1 MSNMKFIKIPFFQSK
16 FQVVAAAAFSGAVT
30 HTISTTVILF
40 ELTGQMTHIIPVIA
54 AVLIR

>member
-1 MSNMKFIKIPFFQSK
+1 M
-16 FQVVAAAAFSGAVT
+16 AAASFSGAVT

-54 AVLIR
+54 AVINIIISPFLYFR